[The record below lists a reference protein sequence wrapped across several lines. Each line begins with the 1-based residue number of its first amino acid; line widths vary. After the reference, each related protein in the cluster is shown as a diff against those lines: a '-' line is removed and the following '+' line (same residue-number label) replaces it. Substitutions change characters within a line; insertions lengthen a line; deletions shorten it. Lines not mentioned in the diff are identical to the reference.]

1 MLLLSLMDYSWLLN
15 FQWIMYGFN
24 IVMLLAVRFF
34 GSSANGAARWVDL
47 GFIRFQ
53 PTELSKIIII
63 LFFAKFFMDHEDD
76 LNTLKTLAQSAVL
89 LVIPLMLIY
98 VQPDMKNTITVVIL
112 FCILIYIAGLS
123 YKIIGGAALIAIPL
137 AIIFLS
143 IVVQPDQKLIKELVD
158 ALQEK
163 PAKDGN
169 QALLSNGI
177 SIKTYTLENG
187 LLTLN
192 LSGEYGELARPQEV
206 LVRAGLVRTFV
217 QVPEVERV
225 TLLIDGDPLKDSKG
239 REIGTMTAD
248 SFLENSGREIYQYQY
263 ATLTLYF
270 ANEAG
275 DHLVKETRRVPY
287 STNIPL
293 ERVVVEQ
300 LMKGPKEDGHYAVL
314 PDTMNVLSVTTS
326 DRIAYVNFDKSFK
339 DSALSSVAEQIP
351 IYAVVDSIT
360 ANCKVDK
367 VQFSINGESD
377 VTFRETM
384 KLNQFY
390 EEDLS
395 YLEEKDT

>member
-1 MLLLSLMDYSWLLN
+1 M
-15 FQWIMYGFN
+15 
-24 IVMLLAVRFF
+24 
-34 GSSANGAARWVDL
+34 
-47 GFIRFQ
+47 
-53 PTELSKIIII
+53 
-63 LFFAKFFMDHEDD
+63 
-76 LNTLKTLAQSAVL
+76 
-89 LVIPLMLIY
+89 
-98 VQPDMKNTITVVIL
+98 
-112 FCILIYIAGLS
+112 
-123 YKIIGGAALIAIPL
+123 
-137 AIIFLS
+137 
-143 IVVQPDQKLIKELVD
+143 
-158 ALQEK
+158 
-163 PAKDGN
+163 
-169 QALLSNGI
+169 
-177 SIKTYTLENG
+177 
-187 LLTLN
+187 
-192 LSGEYGELARPQEV
+192 
-206 LVRAGLVRTFV
+206 
-217 QVPEVERV
+217 

-275 DHLVKETRRVPY
+275 DHLVKETWRVPY

-384 KLNQFY
+384 KLNQSTRKTCLIWRKKIHEKTAHVLACLGFMLVLVLLRIAGVPLGTPFSDPKY
-390 EEDLS
+390 ENKAQQGRKVWIAGTIETYEKKSSNNGYVLRGEGSKGKIYLLAKRGDLPV
-395 YLEEKDT
+395 

>member
-1 MLLLSLMDYSWLLN
+1 MQEPYEPKE
-15 FQWIMYGFN
+15 G
-24 IVMLLAVRFF
+24 
-34 GSSANGAARWVDL
+34 
-47 GFIRFQ
+47 
-53 PTELSKIIII
+53 T
-63 LFFAKFFMDHEDD
+63 
-76 LNTLKTLAQSAVL
+76 
-89 LVIPLMLIY
+89 
-98 VQPDMKNTITVVIL
+98 
-112 FCILIYIAGLS
+112 
-123 YKIIGGAALIAIPL
+123 
-137 AIIFLS
+137 
-143 IVVQPDQKLIKELVD
+143 DQKLIKELVD

-163 PAKDGN
+163 PARDGN

-300 LMKGPKEDGHYAVL
+300 LMKL
-314 PDTMNVLSVTTS
+314 
-326 DRIAYVNFDKSFK
+326 R
-339 DSALSSVAEQIP
+339 
-351 IYAVVDSIT
+351 
-360 ANCKVDK
+360 
-367 VQFSINGESD
+367 
-377 VTFRETM
+377 
-384 KLNQFY
+384 
-390 EEDLS
+390 
-395 YLEEKDT
+395 

>member
-1 MLLLSLMDYSWLLN
+1 M
-15 FQWIMYGFN
+15 
-24 IVMLLAVRFF
+24 
-34 GSSANGAARWVDL
+34 
-47 GFIRFQ
+47 
-53 PTELSKIIII
+53 
-63 LFFAKFFMDHEDD
+63 
-76 LNTLKTLAQSAVL
+76 
-89 LVIPLMLIY
+89 
-98 VQPDMKNTITVVIL
+98 
-112 FCILIYIAGLS
+112 
-123 YKIIGGAALIAIPL
+123 
-137 AIIFLS
+137 
-143 IVVQPDQKLIKELVD
+143 
-158 ALQEK
+158 
-163 PAKDGN
+163 
-169 QALLSNGI
+169 
-177 SIKTYTLENG
+177 
-187 LLTLN
+187 
-192 LSGEYGELARPQEV
+192 
-206 LVRAGLVRTFV
+206 RAGLVRTFV

-287 STNIPL
+287 STNI
-293 ERVVVEQ
+293 
-300 LMKGPKEDGHYAVL
+300 
-314 PDTMNVLSVTTS
+314 
-326 DRIAYVNFDKSFK
+326 
-339 DSALSSVAEQIP
+339 ALSSVAEQIP

>member
-1 MLLLSLMDYSWLLN
+1 MKRIL
-15 FQWIMYGFN
+15 G
-24 IVMLLAVRFF
+24 VLLA
-34 GSSANGAARWVDL
+34 G
-47 GFIRFQ
+47 
-53 PTELSKIIII
+53 
-63 LFFAKFFMDHEDD
+63 
-76 LNTLKTLAQSAVL
+76 VL
-89 LVIPLMLIY
+89 LFGGCGKWQKNQTESAYHLYCLDKTGTTL
-98 VQPDMKNTITVVIL
+98 VQEPYEPK
-112 FCILIYIAGLS
+112 AGT
-123 YKIIGGAALIAIPL
+123 
-137 AIIFLS
+137 
-143 IVVQPDQKLIKELVD
+143 DQKLIKELID
-158 ALQEK
+158 ALQETPSEEGGK
-163 PAKDGN
+163 
-169 QALLSNGI
+169 ALLSDEI
-177 SIKTYTLENG
+177 SIKTYTLEKG

-192 LSGEYGELARPQEV
+192 LSAEYGKLERTTEV
-206 LVRAGLVRTFV
+206 LVRAGLVRTLV

-225 TLLIDGDPLKDSKG
+225 SILIDGEPLKDSKG
-239 REIGTMTAD
+239 RDIGTMTAD
-248 SFLENSGREIYQYQY
+248 SFLENSGKEIYQYQY

-270 ANEAG
+270 ANQAG
-275 DHLVKETRRVPY
+275 DRLVKEKRRVPY

-300 LMKGPKEDGHYAVL
+300 LMKGPKEEGHYAVF

-367 VQFSINGESD
+367 VQFSIDGESD

-395 YLEEKDT
+395 YLEENDT

>member
-1 MLLLSLMDYSWLLN
+1 MKRILGVLLAGVLLLSGCG
-15 FQWIMYGFN
+15 QWQK
-24 IVMLLAVRFF
+24 
-34 GSSANGAARWVDL
+34 SQKESAYHLYCLDKTG
-47 GFIRFQ
+47 
-53 PTELSKIIII
+53 T
-63 LFFAKFFMDHEDD
+63 
-76 LNTLKTLAQSAVL
+76 TL
-89 LVIPLMLIY
+89 
-98 VQPDMKNTITVVIL
+98 VQEPYEPKEGT
-112 FCILIYIAGLS
+112 G
-123 YKIIGGAALIAIPL
+123 
-137 AIIFLS
+137 
-143 IVVQPDQKLIKELVD
+143 QKLIKELVD

-225 TLLIDGDPLKDSKG
+225 TLLTDGDPLKDSKG

>member
-1 MLLLSLMDYSWLLN
+1 M
-15 FQWIMYGFN
+15 
-24 IVMLLAVRFF
+24 
-34 GSSANGAARWVDL
+34 
-47 GFIRFQ
+47 
-53 PTELSKIIII
+53 
-63 LFFAKFFMDHEDD
+63 
-76 LNTLKTLAQSAVL
+76 
-89 LVIPLMLIY
+89 
-98 VQPDMKNTITVVIL
+98 
-112 FCILIYIAGLS
+112 
-123 YKIIGGAALIAIPL
+123 
-137 AIIFLS
+137 
-143 IVVQPDQKLIKELVD
+143 
-158 ALQEK
+158 QEK

-225 TLLIDGDPLKDSKG
+225 TFLIDGDPLKDSKG

-339 DSALSSVAEQIP
+339 DSALLSVAEQIP

-360 ANCKVDK
+360 TNCKVDK

>member
-1 MLLLSLMDYSWLLN
+1 MKFSIKHEIKGRIRVHMNQKRMTFRQADILQYYLTSQKEVTLVKVYEKNQD
-15 FQWIMYGFN
+15 
-24 IVMLLAVRFF
+24 AVICYTGKR
-34 GSSANGAARWVDL
+34 
-47 GFIRFQ
+47 
-53 PTELSKIIII
+53 E
-63 LFFAKFFMDHEDD
+63 
-76 LNTLKTLAQSAVL
+76 AV
-89 LVIPLMLIY
+89 I
-98 VQPDMKNTITVVIL
+98 
-112 FCILIYIAGLS
+112 S
-123 YKIIGGAALIAIPL
+123 
-137 AIIFLS
+137 
-143 IVVQPDQKLIKELVD
+143 
-158 ALQEK
+158 ALQHFHYET
-163 PAKDGN
+163 A
-169 QALLSNGI
+169 
-177 SIKTYTLENG
+177 
-187 LLTLN
+187 
-192 LSGEYGELARPQEV
+192 
-206 LVRAGLVRTFV
+206 
-217 QVPEVERV
+217 QVPEN
-225 TLLIDGDPLKDSKG
+225 
-239 REIGTMTAD
+239 
-248 SFLENSGREIYQYQY
+248 FLENSGREIYQYQY

>member
-1 MLLLSLMDYSWLLN
+1 MKRILGVFLAGVLLLCGCGSW
-15 FQWIMYGFN
+15 QKGQKT
-24 IVMLLAVRFF
+24 
-34 GSSANGAARWVDL
+34 SAYHLYCLDGT
-47 GFIRFQ
+47 G
-53 PTELSKIIII
+53 T
-63 LFFAKFFMDHEDD
+63 
-76 LNTLKTLAQSAVL
+76 TLIQEPYEPKEGT
-89 LVIPLMLIY
+89 
-98 VQPDMKNTITVVIL
+98 
-112 FCILIYIAGLS
+112 
-123 YKIIGGAALIAIPL
+123 
-137 AIIFLS
+137 
-143 IVVQPDQKLIKELVD
+143 DQKLIKELMD
-158 ALQEK
+158 ALKEN
-163 PAKDGN
+163 PAKEGGK
-169 QALLSNGI
+169 ALLSDEV
-177 SIKTYTLENG
+177 SIQTYTLENG

-192 LSGEYGELARPQEV
+192 LGKKYGKLARTEEV

-225 TLLIDGDPLKDSKG
+225 AILVDGEPLKDSRG

-248 SFLENSGREIYQYQY
+248 SFLENSGKEIYQYQY

-270 ANEAG
+270 ANEKG
-275 DHLVKETRRVPY
+275 DHLVPETRRVPY

-300 LMKGPKEDGHYAVL
+300 LMKGPKEEGHYAVL
-314 PDTMNVLSVTTS
+314 PETVNVLSVTTS
-326 DRIAYVNFDKSFK
+326 DRIAYVNFDKSFT
-339 DSALSSVAEQIP
+339 DSALAGVAEQIP

-390 EEDLS
+390 EEDLT

>member
-1 MLLLSLMDYSWLLN
+1 MKRILGVLLAGVLLLSGCG
-15 FQWIMYGFN
+15 QWQKSQKESAYHMYRLDKTG
-24 IVMLLAVRFF
+24 
-34 GSSANGAARWVDL
+34 
-47 GFIRFQ
+47 
-53 PTELSKIIII
+53 T
-63 LFFAKFFMDHEDD
+63 
-76 LNTLKTLAQSAVL
+76 TL
-89 LVIPLMLIY
+89 
-98 VQPDMKNTITVVIL
+98 VQEPYEPKEGT
-112 FCILIYIAGLS
+112 
-123 YKIIGGAALIAIPL
+123 
-137 AIIFLS
+137 
-143 IVVQPDQKLIKELVD
+143 DQKLIKELVD

-275 DHLVKETRRVPY
+275 DRLVKETRRVPY

-300 LMKGPKEDGHYAVL
+300 LMKGPKEDGHYAVFPAVSYTHLTL
-314 PDTMNVLSVTTS
+314 PTILLV
-326 DRIAYVNFDKSFK
+326 
-339 DSALSSVAEQIP
+339 
-351 IYAVVDSIT
+351 
-360 ANCKVDK
+360 
-367 VQFSINGESD
+367 
-377 VTFRETM
+377 
-384 KLNQFY
+384 
-390 EEDLS
+390 
-395 YLEEKDT
+395 

>member
-1 MLLLSLMDYSWLLN
+1 MKRILGVLLAGVLLLSGCG
-15 FQWIMYGFN
+15 QWQK
-24 IVMLLAVRFF
+24 
-34 GSSANGAARWVDL
+34 SQKESAYHLYCLDKTG
-47 GFIRFQ
+47 
-53 PTELSKIIII
+53 T
-63 LFFAKFFMDHEDD
+63 
-76 LNTLKTLAQSAVL
+76 TL
-89 LVIPLMLIY
+89 
-98 VQPDMKNTITVVIL
+98 VQEPYEPKEGT
-112 FCILIYIAGLS
+112 
-123 YKIIGGAALIAIPL
+123 
-137 AIIFLS
+137 
-143 IVVQPDQKLIKELVD
+143 DQKLIKELVD

-163 PAKDGN
+163 PARDGN

-239 REIGTMTAD
+239 REIGTMT
-248 SFLENSGREIYQYQY
+248 
-263 ATLTLYF
+263 
-270 ANEAG
+270 
-275 DHLVKETRRVPY
+275 ETRRVPY

>member
-1 MLLLSLMDYSWLLN
+1 MKRILGVLLAGVLLLSGCG
-15 FQWIMYGFN
+15 QWQK
-24 IVMLLAVRFF
+24 
-34 GSSANGAARWVDL
+34 SQKESAYHLYCLDKTG
-47 GFIRFQ
+47 
-53 PTELSKIIII
+53 T
-63 LFFAKFFMDHEDD
+63 
-76 LNTLKTLAQSAVL
+76 TL
-89 LVIPLMLIY
+89 
-98 VQPDMKNTITVVIL
+98 VQEPYEPKEGT
-112 FCILIYIAGLS
+112 
-123 YKIIGGAALIAIPL
+123 
-137 AIIFLS
+137 
-143 IVVQPDQKLIKELVD
+143 DQKLIKELVD

-275 DHLVKETRRVPY
+275 DRLVKETRRVPY

-300 LMKGPKEDGHYAVL
+300 LMKGPKEDGHYAVF
-314 PDTMNVLSVTTS
+314 PETMNVLSVTTS

-339 DSALSSVAEQIP
+339 DSALLSVAEQIP

-395 YLEEKDT
+395 YLEEKIHEKTAHVPGVSWIHAGACAAADCGRASWHAFF

>member
-1 MLLLSLMDYSWLLN
+1 
-15 FQWIMYGFN
+15 
-24 IVMLLAVRFF
+24 
-34 GSSANGAARWVDL
+34 
-47 GFIRFQ
+47 
-53 PTELSKIIII
+53 
-63 LFFAKFFMDHEDD
+63 
-76 LNTLKTLAQSAVL
+76 
-89 LVIPLMLIY
+89 
-98 VQPDMKNTITVVIL
+98 
-112 FCILIYIAGLS
+112 
-123 YKIIGGAALIAIPL
+123 
-137 AIIFLS
+137 
-143 IVVQPDQKLIKELVD
+143 
-158 ALQEK
+158 
-163 PAKDGN
+163 
-169 QALLSNGI
+169 
-177 SIKTYTLENG
+177 
-187 LLTLN
+187 
-192 LSGEYGELARPQEV
+192 
-206 LVRAGLVRTFV
+206 
-217 QVPEVERV
+217 
-225 TLLIDGDPLKDSKG
+225 
-239 REIGTMTAD
+239 MTAD

>member
-1 MLLLSLMDYSWLLN
+1 MSAAILASVPAAGVGARAQNWLRQEKSYRAFGNEL
-15 FQWIMYGFN
+15 GRDATP
-24 IVMLLAVRFF
+24 LEAALDRF
-34 GSSANGAARWVDL
+34 VDL
-47 GFIRFQ
+47 SKDFRGKQAMLDKGIRS
-53 PTELSKIIII
+53 L
-63 LFFAKFFMDHEDD
+63 
-76 LNTLKTLAQSAVL
+76 
-89 LVIPLMLIY
+89 
-98 VQPDMKNTITVVIL
+98 
-112 FCILIYIAGLS
+112 C
-123 YKIIGGAALIAIPL
+123 
-137 AIIFLS
+137 
-143 IVVQPDQKLIKELVD
+143 
-158 ALQEK
+158 
-163 PAKDGN
+163 
-169 QALLSNGI
+169 
-177 SIKTYTLENG
+177 
-187 LLTLN
+187 
-192 LSGEYGELARPQEV
+192 
-206 LVRAGLVRTFV
+206 
-217 QVPEVERV
+217 V

>member
-1 MLLLSLMDYSWLLN
+1 M
-15 FQWIMYGFN
+15 
-24 IVMLLAVRFF
+24 
-34 GSSANGAARWVDL
+34 
-47 GFIRFQ
+47 
-53 PTELSKIIII
+53 
-63 LFFAKFFMDHEDD
+63 
-76 LNTLKTLAQSAVL
+76 
-89 LVIPLMLIY
+89 
-98 VQPDMKNTITVVIL
+98 
-112 FCILIYIAGLS
+112 
-123 YKIIGGAALIAIPL
+123 
-137 AIIFLS
+137 
-143 IVVQPDQKLIKELVD
+143 
-158 ALQEK
+158 
-163 PAKDGN
+163 
-169 QALLSNGI
+169 
-177 SIKTYTLENG
+177 
-187 LLTLN
+187 
-192 LSGEYGELARPQEV
+192 
-206 LVRAGLVRTFV
+206 VRAGLVRTFV